1 VNPNDFIRWM
11 LKSPFHGLLRNTMLI
26 TVTGR
31 RTGRQ
36 ITTPVSYTRDGQV
49 LWIVS
54 SRSRTWWRNILQT
67 PKVRL
72 RLHGRE
78 VDGSAEVVSDEAA
91 VEERLAAY
99 VHQVPAAARGLRLQ
113 LRDGAPDPHDLARLA
128 KERLFVA
135 VCLDEP
141 ADHGQHLLNAGE
153 S

>member
-1 VNPNDFIRWM
+1 VKPNDFVRWM
-11 LKSPFHGLLRNTMLI
+11 LKSPFQGLLPNTMLI

-36 ITTPVSYTRDGQV
+36 ITTPVSYSREGQV

-72 RLHGRE
+72 RLQGRE
-78 VDGSAEVVSDEAA
+78 LDGSAEVVSDEAA
-91 VEERLAAY
+91 VEERLRACIR
-99 VHQVPAAARGLRLQ
+99 QVPAAARGLRLY
-113 LRDGAPDPHDLARLA
+113 LTDGAPDPHDLARLA

-141 ADHGQHLLNAGE
+141 ADHGWH
-153 S
+153 